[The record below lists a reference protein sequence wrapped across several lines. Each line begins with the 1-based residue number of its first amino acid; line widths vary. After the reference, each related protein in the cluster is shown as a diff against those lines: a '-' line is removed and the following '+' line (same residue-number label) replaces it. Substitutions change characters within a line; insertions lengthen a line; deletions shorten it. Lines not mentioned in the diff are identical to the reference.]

1 MPLEAM
7 ASALPAS
14 ELSLWWGLPF
24 AGILLSIALMPLFM
38 SRLWHHHTGK
48 IIIMWILILL
58 VPLYYCYG
66 WSITLNTVAHA
77 LIQEYLP
84 FMLLLLV
91 LYTISGSIVIHIHNS
106 GGTRLNIL
114 LLAAGTLLAGIMG
127 TTGASMLLIRPLLRI
142 NAHRQ
147 HRAHVVIFFILLV
160 GNIGGGLTPLG
171 DPPLFLGFLKGVG
184 FIWTVQHMLCPVLL
198 NSSILLTIF
207 YFLDRHYWRR
217 ESSQIHQTTN
227 HNKTW
232 QIQGKINLI
241 LLLAVVAVVLFS
253 GLWNNSTVWSY
264 HGIEI
269 SLVAV
274 VRDGLLALITILALV
289 GTDSKLRQ
297 LNHFNWVPMLEVGKL
312 FAGIFITLYPVMLML
327 QAGSL
332 GHFRELV
339 NLLQQHGEP
348 VNPLY
353 FWVSGLLSGFLDNA
367 PTYLVFFNLAGGN
380 AALLMQQ
387 FPATLLAISMGS
399 VFMGALSYIGN
410 APNLMVKAIAEQQRV
425 TMPGFFA
432 YMVWSFTLLIPILCL
447 NAILFI

>member
-1 MPLEAM
+1 M

-84 FMLLLLV
+84 FMLLLLA
-91 LYTISGSIVIHIHNS
+91 LYTISGSIVIHIHNF

-253 GLWNNSTVWSY
+253 GLWNNSTVWSC

-297 LNHFNWVPMLEVGKL
+297 LNHFNWAPMQEVGKL
-312 FAGIFITLYPVMLML
+312 FAGIFITLSPVMLML

-447 NAILFI
+447 NAFLFI